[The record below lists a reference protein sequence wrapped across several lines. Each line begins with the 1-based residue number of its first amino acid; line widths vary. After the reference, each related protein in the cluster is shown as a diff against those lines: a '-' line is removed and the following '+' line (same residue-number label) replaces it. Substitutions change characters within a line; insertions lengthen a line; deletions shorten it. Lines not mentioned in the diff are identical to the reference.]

1 VLKNAE
7 LKLDRADKH
16 ILDLEREFRAFIDG
30 NAHSIIVEV
39 NQDEGTVSIDA
50 HFNSDPNKKF
60 SPIIGDAVHN
70 IACAMDHIAWEVIG
84 VCGTRSK
91 WTQFPRGRT
100 AQEYESR
107 CNAFV
112 ASEDAKDFFRR
123 IGAYE
128 GGSGEV
134 IWAVSD
140 CDQVDK
146 HMSLTPLVTA
156 ASVTFRNWRVYN
168 SSMMFV
174 SRDVYTVDTFPTATG
189 VCAIV
194 GGRGVRIEFDDH
206 PQITPTIF
214 FGDSTNPFFFG
225 KPIMPMLTTASARLR
240 GVVDDARVFLAIRR
254 P

>member
-1 VLKNAE
+1 
-7 LKLDRADKH
+7 
-16 ILDLEREFRAFIDG
+16 
-30 NAHSIIVEV
+30 
-39 NQDEGTVSIDA
+39 VSIDA

-112 ASEDAKDFFRR
+112 ASEDAKEFFRR

-146 HMSLTPLVTA
+146 HMSLTPCSLPPVSL
-156 ASVTFRNWRVYN
+156 SVIG
-168 SSMMFV
+168 
-174 SRDVYTVDTFPTATG
+174 A
-189 VCAIV
+189 C
-194 GGRGVRIEFDDH
+194 
-206 PQITPTIF
+206 IT
-214 FGDSTNPFFFG
+214 
-225 KPIMPMLTTASARLR
+225 LR
-240 GVVDDARVFLAIRR
+240 
-254 P
+254 